1 MQFIYTLLI
10 NVDTMDKK
18 LLEALG
24 NLSIALESISDAL
37 DNRKG
42 EAESSVGSALQSGDM
57 GKQVLEINKGIK
69 MIKDDTSKI
78 LDNQQTLIKLQKEK
92 NSEKEGGIFGK
103 TGEKNKKKIQ
113 DGVST
118 VLLIAGAVLAI
129 GLAFKIIGQVDFMS
143 VIALS
148 FSLPLVAYAFE
159 KIAGLDLTY
168 KSMVSA
174 FGTTVTMSLAI
185 AAASY
190 ILGLV
195 KPIGPAQL
203 FTTIAI
209 AVAFS
214 LIALSIG
221 KLVKAFKGINPVD
234 ALKASFLMPILLI
247 GISAAIVGSSYLLR
261 LVAPIGLAQAFSVIV
276 IAAAFGVISY
286 GIGNMIKGFKDVDPI
301 EAAAFAL
308 MAPVV
313 LIGISAAIVG
323 SSWVL
328 QLTASIGFSQAFSAI
343 VIAGVFVIISYA
355 IKPLMKGVKNANVDD
370 MVKGGVI
377 LVILSA
383 AISAASYPISMMA
396 PVTFGQIFS
405 LTLMSIGLAV
415 SALAL
420 GVAIWGINKLG
431 SIKDYIMGGLS
442 IVVIA
447 SVISLS
453 SIILG
458 MGSYDKYP
466 SLDWSLGVGASIIG
480 FGLAAIGLGFM
491 VMSGIGAVALA
502 AGGVAILV
510 VAVVIVATSYILGLG
525 SYGKYPDLDWVLGVG
540 TSLLAFGVAAMAL
553 AFSLPLII
561 PGGASILAV
570 AGTILLT
577 SYILE
582 SGSYGKYPDL
592 DWVLGVGTS
601 LLAFGVAAMAL
612 AFSLPL
618 IIPGGASILAVAGTI
633 VLVSHILGSG
643 SYGKYPTSDWV
654 IGVGS
659 SFIPF
664 AASAISLGFAL
675 PLILLGSLSIM
686 SIVKMIQSIDGIFQ
700 SGSFDKFPTTSWV
713 DGVCSSINKFSKL
726 NDEISGGGVGGFF
739 NSLGNSVLG
748 AIGLGKDSIS
758 PLLGISS
765 LVLSVDRILSQ
776 GDYTKFPDNKW
787 VDSVIHSLGKFSLM
801 NFVSS
806 VGNFFGW
813 LGGGSEKA
821 ALGIVSIDKIL
832 SQGNFSKYPSRS
844 WVEGIAFALEKY
856 NKLMFLV
863 GSTFNSGNKNMKS
876 LSSMV
881 GSLVMLA
888 TAFDRLSESFNK
900 FNSSISA
907 MDAEKLSSLRSFSSS
922 VVLLSLM
929 DADQFEEM
937 MNKLEDKSSVFSEL
951 VNDFETKKAEASTG
965 GSGSGFSMASGGN
978 GSGAE
983 FKELSG
989 KVDQMTAILANIS
1002 SVVGAGGTL
1011 QTYLNSIKENQLDD
1025 SYRFS

>member
-570 AGTILLT
+570 AGTI
-577 SYILE
+577 
-582 SGSYGKYPDL
+582 
-592 DWVLGVGTS
+592 
-601 LLAFGVAAMAL
+601 
-612 AFSLPL
+612 
-618 IIPGGASILAVAGTI
+618 